1 MKKSKIAFAAASAL
15 LLTTAL
21 SNAQT
26 TIGGNMRVGI
36 KASSSDAARGIGSGS
51 MFTKE
56 TQINVANKGKL
67 NIGGLEYAA
76 GFSLEYDGTDTSGA
90 GPHYENNYI
99 DIINPSTKT
108 TLSFG
113 ADHIAPSDVQLSNIV
128 GAWAGAHHVAAGAA
142 STSSGA
148 GVTATIYSLIAP
160 KGAQEGFGVGL
171 VQEVGTFGTVRY
183 IYQPDSSGTASALG
197 DIGGSVT
204 SGSSTNSLYDISFR
218 GSLGVTGLEVL
229 YSQNKQDGQG
239 TDKDIKFDSQGI
251 KYTFGQFTGAFQR
264 ADGTINTNG
273 TTVKSKEYGLAY
285 AVTKDL
291 TLGLTQ
297 IKSKQSNLAPDEK
310 IKGITIGYSLGPVAL
325 GIIAAD
331 IDDAAGVAGQDG
343 KSIHLSLGATF

>member
-26 TIGGNMRVGI
+26 TVGGNMRVGI
-36 KASSSDAARGIGSGS
+36 KASSADLTGGLGSGS

-76 GFSLEYDGTDTSGA
+76 GFSIENDGGDTGA
-90 GPHYENNYI
+90 GSTHYESNYI
-99 DIINPSTKT
+99 NIINPSSGT

-113 ADHIAPSDVQLSNIV
+113 ADHIKPSDVQLSDIV
-128 GAWAGAHHVAAGAA
+128 GAWARVDHVAAGAA
-142 STSSGA
+142 TSSVGT
-148 GVTATIYSLIAP
+148 GVTATIYSLIGD
-160 KGAQEGFGVGL
+160 KGSNEGFGVGL
-171 VQEVGTFGTVRY
+171 VQQVGTFGTVRY
-183 IYQPDSSGTASALG
+183 IYQPDVSETSSALA
-197 DIGGSVT
+197 DTGGAVT
-204 SGSSTNSLYDISFR
+204 AGSTTNSLYDISFR
-218 GSLGVTGLEVL
+218 GSLGVKGLEVL
-229 YSQNKQDGQG
+229 YSQNKQDGTG

-251 KYTFGQFTGAFQR
+251 KYTFGQFTGAFQK
-264 ADGTINTNG
+264 ADGTINTTG

-285 AVTKDL
+285 AVSKDL
-291 TLGLTQ
+291 TIGLTQ
-297 IKSKQSNLAPDEK
+297 IKSSQSGLAPEEK

-331 IDDAAGVAGQDG
+331 ISDAAGVAGQDG